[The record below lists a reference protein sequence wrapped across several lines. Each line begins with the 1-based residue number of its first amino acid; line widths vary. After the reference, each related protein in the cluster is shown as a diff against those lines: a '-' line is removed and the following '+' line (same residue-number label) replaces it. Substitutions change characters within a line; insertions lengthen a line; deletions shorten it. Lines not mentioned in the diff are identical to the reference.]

1 MTMEKQFAVL
11 QKTEQDGIIT
21 QETHPGFLCLLQ
33 RAVLLGLQEQG
44 HLGIPE
50 YRRAEEALNRQYR
63 SCIKENMP

>member
-1 MTMEKQFAVL
+1 MEKQFAVL

-33 RAVLLGLQEQG
+33 RAMLLGLQEQG

-50 YRRAEEALNRQYR
+50 YRWAEEALNRQYR
-63 SCIKENMP
+63 SRIKEDRP

>member
-1 MTMEKQFAVL
+1 MEKQFAVL

-21 QETHPGFLCLLQ
+21 QETHPGFLWLLQ
-33 RAVLLGLQEQG
+33 RAMLLGLQEQG

-63 SCIKENMP
+63 SRIKEDRP